1 MMPGTMVL
9 NAQLGLHGSCPF
21 DLLAGQY
28 YNSEL
33 ISVYCY
39 KSYVKDVVLRPRGNT
54 NGAHDCITSYF
65 ELRTNHG
72 AHWGCGPLFLCMAGG
87 RN

>member
-1 MMPGTMVL
+1 MLL
-9 NAQLGLHGSCPF
+9 NALLGLHGSCPF

-39 KSYVKDVVLRPRGNT
+39 KSDVKDVVLRPRGNT

-72 AHWGCGPLFLCMAGG
+72 AHCLAAANTSSLLGTGL
-87 RN
+87 

>member
-1 MMPGTMVL
+1 MKAGTMLL

-39 KSYVKDVVLRPRGNT
+39 KPDVKDVVLRPRGNT
-54 NGAHDCITSYF
+54 NGAYDCITAWILPLQF
-65 ELRTNHG
+65 FDRLVLEL
-72 AHWGCGPLFLCMAGG
+72 
-87 RN
+87 

>member
-1 MMPGTMVL
+1 MVL

-39 KSYVKDVVLRPRGNT
+39 KPDVKDVVLRLRVNT
-54 NGAHDCITSYF
+54 NAAHDFITSYF
-65 ELRTNHG
+65 EWRTNHG
-72 AHWGCGPLFLCMAGG
+72 VHCVADANTSSLLGTGL
-87 RN
+87 

>member
-1 MMPGTMVL
+1 MLL
-9 NAQLGLHGSCPF
+9 NALLGLHGSCPF
-21 DLLAGQY
+21 DLLAGKY

-33 ISVYCY
+33 SSVYCY

-72 AHWGCGPLFLCMAGG
+72 AHWG
-87 RN
+87 

>member
-1 MMPGTMVL
+1 MAGTMLL
-9 NAQLGLHGSCPF
+9 NALLGLHGSYPF
-21 DLLAGQY
+21 DLLAGRY

-39 KSYVKDVVLRPRGNT
+39 KADVKDVVLRPRGNT

-72 AHWGCGPLFLCMAGG
+72 AHC
-87 RN
+87 R